1 MAQTPNETFRAF
13 DALTNLALSVER
25 ELEALKLATGT
36 MQVTAQQLT
45 ELPGAIQSEVKE
57 AVSTTVE
64 EETQKTLAVFDGA
77 AAAAVEIKTMIED
90 ASQSIYSRFGLW
102 VFGILVCGAAAVW
115 IGTAFFV
122 PSPARIQ
129 AAIDSKAALEKQIAD
144 LQSKITDLTKD
155 EQMKRS
161 EVAALTKKVNKWNA
175 SNPRNSATVIPCSDE
190 NDNAKWCV
198 LAEAVGAP
206 VKLRGYEK
214 QYYWLQ

>member
-90 ASQSIYSRFGLW
+90 ASQSIQPFRPLGL
-102 VFGILVCGAAAVW
+102 
-115 IGTAFFV
+115 
-122 PSPARIQ
+122 RH
-129 AAIDSKAALEKQIAD
+129 
-144 LQSKITDLTKD
+144 
-155 EQMKRS
+155 
-161 EVAALTKKVNKWNA
+161 
-175 SNPRNSATVIPCSDE
+175 
-190 NDNAKWCV
+190 
-198 LAEAVGAP
+198 
-206 VKLRGYEK
+206 
-214 QYYWLQ
+214 